1 MNHLTKPRTL
11 QDWLYRPTAE
21 EQVCSNPFHNVVAQI
36 YAGATPGVMTPGLE
50 NDSLFVKVAQLLK
63 AELVLPSGDVIY
75 VKEGTNLIPLNEA
88 TSLLSYYMHSDSKQA
103 LGAAAILE
111 NTFQGYFPVTTNQVW
126 RDGISLVYKNG
137 IEAHVDLKTLTV
149 RSSAPG
155 LPEFGRHIVSEETYS
170 PLTKYFSLINQAIGE
185 DYFFEKTMMYPFNQ
199 HIREKSHVLVGG
211 GGNGKSL
218 FMNMMQ
224 RLYGNKA
231 YTDAPQPSM
240 AGHAKQVVSYG
251 FIGKRV
257 VTFNDVGDPSSE
269 FLEWLKRMITGNLEV
284 KTPSGAWL
292 SVPCN
297 TNFLLESN
305 HTPQILDIAAHKRR
319 YIVREFPHDFLL
331 AEHMSSEELDVIGER
346 GNITAGDLVSYLIL
360 ACKDEVEDWID
371 FSVRLKAQDVTDVTE
386 ADRLQF

>member
-1 MNHLTKPRTL
+1 MTPLTNVRTL
-11 QDWLYRPTAE
+11 QDWLYKPSLE
-21 EQVCSNPFHNVVAQI
+21 EQVCANPFHSVVTQI
-36 YAGATPGVMTPGLE
+36 YAGSAPGIMNPGLE
-50 NDSLFVKVAQLLK
+50 ADSVYVKVAQLLK

-88 TSLLSYYMHSDSKQA
+88 TSLLSYYMHTDSKQA

-111 NTFQGYFPVTTNQVW
+111 NNFQGYFPVTTNKVW
-126 RDGISLVYKNG
+126 RDGITLDYGNG
-137 IEAHVDLKTLTV
+137 QEVHVDLKTLTEV
-149 RSSAPG
+149 EKLPG
-155 LPEFGRHIVSEETYS
+155 LPEFGKHTVNNETFG
-170 PLTKYFSLINQAIGE
+170 PLEKYFGLINEAVGE
-185 DYFFEKTMMYPFNQ
+185 SYFFEKTLMYPFNQ
-199 HIREKSHVLVGG
+199 RIREKSHVLVGG

-218 FMNMMQ
+218 FMTMMQ

-240 AGHAKQVVSYG
+240 SGHAKQVVSYG

-319 YIVREFPHDFLL
+319 YVVREFPHDFLL
-331 AEHMSSEELDVIGER
+331 AEHMTSDELDIIGER
-346 GNITAGDLVSYLIL
+346 GNITAGDIVSYLL
-360 ACKDEVEDWID
+360 VCKDSID
-371 FSVRLKAQDVTDVTE
+371 NWTNFSVRLPQPDVTNVTNDGS
-386 ADRLQF
+386 ADF